1 MNAPSPHRVVIEPGT
16 ADRRYWHDLWK
27 FRGLFWFLAW
37 RDILVRYKQTA
48 IGVLWS
54 VLRPLLT
61 LSVMAFLGWLF
72 KSDVPGQI
80 PRLLLVAAAT
90 LPWTFASSAFSDA
103 GNSLISNSN
112 LLTKVYFPRLII
124 PSSTM
129 IVCLID
135 LLISFLILI
144 GLMAAY
150 RFMPDVRVLL
160 LPVFV
165 LLALISSLGAGLLV
179 AALNVKFRD
188 FRFVVPFLLQLG
200 LYVSP
205 VAFSSHDILQSERI
219 PQAFKALYMLNPMVG
234 VIDGFRWC
242 LLRGETA
249 LEPLPFA
256 LSTGV
261 GVLLL
266 IIGIRYFRNTE
277 RSFADVV

>member
-1 MNAPSPHRVVIEPGT
+1 MVGNAG
-16 ADRRYWHDLWK
+16 
-27 FRGLFWFLAW
+27 
-37 RDILVRYKQTA
+37 
-48 IGVLWS
+48 
-54 VLRPLLT
+54 
-61 LSVMAFLGWLF
+61 
-72 KSDVPGQI
+72 
-80 PRLLLVAAAT
+80 
-90 LPWTFASSAFSDA
+90 
-103 GNSLISNSN
+103 

-205 VAFSSHDILQSERI
+205 VAFSSH
-219 PQAFKALYMLNPMVG
+219 V
-234 VIDGFRWC
+234 
-242 LLRGETA
+242 RGERENMVWTA
-249 LEPLPFA
+249 
-256 LSTGV
+256 
-261 GVLLL
+261 
-266 IIGIRYFRNTE
+266 NK
-277 RSFADVV
+277 D